1 MASDTPVFEGPDF
14 GSIDDADADDDVDLA
29 NDVDLADDADLAD
42 ESDDVGLD
50 ADETEDDVEGGNAT
64 GTGSDDDAGNRV
76 SGGVARS
83 VLEHVARSIVD
94 DPDAVV
100 VRADAGRNGTR
111 FDLHVA
117 PGDMG
122 RIIGKRGRVAQA
134 LRVLVRSAA
143 ARDGSDA
150 SVDIVD

>member
-14 GSIDDADADDDVDLA
+14 GSIDDADDDVDLA

-50 ADETEDDVEGGNAT
+50 ADETEDDVEGGYAA

>member
-1 MASDTPVFEGPDF
+1 MVSDTPIFEGPDF
-14 GSIDDADADDDVDLA
+14 GPVDEVDLDEVEVDEVDLVDDTGEDDAD
-29 NDVDLADDADLAD
+29 
-42 ESDDVGLD
+42 ESGYAEPD
-50 ADETEDDVEGGNAT
+50 T
-64 GTGSDDDAGNRV
+64 DDDAANQV
-76 SGGVARS
+76 AGGVARS

-100 VRADAGRNGTR
+100 VKADTGRNGTR

-143 ARDGSDA
+143 ARDGTEA
-150 SVDIVD
+150 TVDIVD

>member
-1 MASDTPVFEGPDF
+1 MASDTPIFEGPDF
-14 GSIDDADADDDVDLA
+14 GPVDEADIDEADIDEADLDGDTA
-29 NDVDLADDADLAD
+29 ADDAD
-42 ESDDVGLD
+42 ESGYAVTD
-50 ADETEDDVEGGNAT
+50 
-64 GTGSDDDAGNRV
+64 SDDDAANREV
-76 SGGVARS
+76 GGVARS

-100 VRADAGRNGTR
+100 VEADTGRNGTR

-143 ARDGSDA
+143 TRDGTDA
-150 SVDIVD
+150 TVDIVD